1 MVGCTL
7 SLNWMERLVKVRN
20 AVRVNL
26 WIQSKCLFEM
36 MYSNAVTLTVCVN
49 LNPFLRV
56 EITILYY
63 L

>member
-49 LNPFLRV
+49 LNPFFAS
-56 EITILYY
+56 
-63 L
+63 